1 MGVCK
6 GVVFWTHG
14 LGDYGVLGIHAS
26 ALKQ

>member
-1 MGVCK
+1 MGVCM